1 MNCCALLEKKRAW
14 KCAKILL
21 DNDATDEYCI
31 YIIVVYRV
39 NEKYFRERATNG
51 SKIGG
56 YINLLGEYL
65 SIAKVYRCF
74 IHSKLLASGKSH
86 LILQAASLNG
96 VWFHSFIVWERVEN
110 KVAMNGNGR
119 QSDRPF
125 SMSIVWRSTYT
136 EQRRP
141 KWKVNIMAKNK
152 QVTRLTPNNLLRSV
166 WSFILSWPLKYR
178 SS

>member
-1 MNCCALLEKKRAW
+1 MNCCALFEKKRAW

-39 NEKYFRERATNG
+39 NEKYFRERATYG

-96 VWFHSFIVWERVEN
+96 VWFHSFIVWERWE
-110 KVAMNGNGR
+110 
-119 QSDRPF
+119 QSCYE
-125 SMSIVWRSTYT
+125 WKWET
-136 EQRRP
+136 E
-141 KWKVNIMAKNK
+141 
-152 QVTRLTPNNLLRSV
+152 
-166 WSFILSWPLKYR
+166 R
-178 SS
+178 SSNFNVHCLAIDLHRAEKAKEKSEYNG